1 MCIRLR
7 FDLLPFIYIGEPL
20 QTIPKRIMIL
30 LILEELID
38 EVSDPRSKSIIII
51 LPISIDQNIPMLK
64 GSLITVYRYLLDILP
79 HLG

>member
-7 FDLLPFIYIGEPL
+7 LDLLPFIRIGKPL
-20 QTIPKRIMIL
+20 QTIPERIMIL

-38 EVSDPRSKSIIII
+38 KVSDPRSKSIIII
-51 LPISIDQNIPMLK
+51 LPIAIDQNIPMLK